1 MHILFDLWAIQPVST
16 RLLQGTPSK
25 FNGGAEYA
33 KAVLFK
39 LLELKKEEKISVFY
53 DPTKEIPSDV
63 ENLLKEK
70 EIRLFPVKNKLSLQS
85 LIDKGIFDR
94 FYSALPYNYYDIDFS
109 NVDVIFSLHGLRPLE
124 IPRDKYELKYD
135 KSLKNVLKYLF
146 KVTFREKYLN
156 IRKKQFYDLIN
167 VKARR
172 KIIIVPSY
180 HTKYSLL
187 SYFPDLD
194 VSKIEVFYAP
204 AKISIV
210 PSKMDENNFLEKLDV
225 KSEGY
230 FLIVSGDRWIKNSYR
245 AIKALDDI
253 FSYFKLNKKVVV
265 LGIKNKKQFQR
276 YVFNKEK
283 FVFWP
288 YVNERELEILYK
300 NAFLFIY
307 PTLNEG
313 FGYPPLESMKYGT
326 PVICSAISSTT
337 EVCGDAVVYFNPF
350 SIEELINRVLYI
362 LFEDKEYARYS
373 KMGKERYD
381 HLVQQQH
388 IAIRKISE
396 LILQSR

>member
-53 DPTKEIPSDV
+53 DPTEEIPADV

-70 EIRLFPVKNKLSLQS
+70 EVRLFPVKSKLSLQS

-109 NVDVIFSLHGLRPLE
+109 KADVIFTIHGLRPIE
-124 IPRDKYELKYD
+124 MPFDKYELKYSKD
-135 KSLKNVLKYLF
+135 PKSMLKFLF
-146 KVTFREKYLN
+146 KVTLRRKYINL
-156 IRKKQFYDLIN
+156 RKKQFLDLIN
-167 VKARR
+167 IKAR
-172 KIIIVPSY
+172 KLTIIVPSH

-187 SYFPDLD
+187 SNFPNID
-194 VSKIEVFYAP
+194 VEQIKVFYSPQKASVYFDQ
-204 AKISIV
+204 K
-210 PSKMDENNFLEKLDV
+210 DEENFLMKLNI
-225 KSEGY
+225 KSKEY
-230 FLIVSGDRWIKNSYR
+230 FLIISGDRWIKNSYR
-245 AIKALDDI
+245 AMKAIDSLYSEFTEI
-253 FSYFKLNKKVVV
+253 TQKTIIV
-265 LGIKNKKQFQR
+265 GIKNKERFR
-276 YVFNKEK
+276 RFIRNKK
-283 FVFWP
+283 MFLFLP
-288 YVNERELEILYK
+288 YVSEKELEILYK

-350 SIEELINRVLYI
+350 SEGELRNRI
-362 LFEDKEYARYS
+362 LFMMFEKGIYS
-373 KMGKERYD
+373 SYRTLG
-381 HLVQQQH
+381 
-388 IAIRKISE
+388 RKRFESISLKQKRMLNDLCQ
-396 LILQSR
+396 LIL